1 MLQINLNKTHIMI
14 IITHVDKVDKI
25 SKYASNCVA
34 YIHNYYAMQLYTTIR
49 PSKKWHLCAVCLI
62 RRKSVG

>member
-34 YIHNYYAMQLYTTIR
+34 YIHNYYASYIQDKISQHASR
-49 PSKKWHLCAVCLI
+49 LC
-62 RRKSVG
+62 